1 MSENVVVAAPA
12 GEPGTPPGGQGR
24 RRRLQQHTRHYLRS
38 LGQLGV
44 AMALLFFLWSLSP
57 SLLPRSWV
65 IQGAIS
71 GVAAAGGYGF
81 GVGLSWA
88 ARHLHVPAPSAQ
100 WRRWLWWAIGLVA
113 LITIPVLLWLASS
126 WQRDIRRL
134 VHEPAGPRVQYLGVF
149 VITALVAM
157 ALIGIVRLAH
167 DIFALLTERVLRFL
181 PRLIARVIAAVAVV
195 ALAVGIVTGVLYDSF
210 IKIANKTY
218 SAGDRGNKPGVS
230 RPTAPERSGSPA
242 SLAPW
247 STLGKEGRAFV
258 DSGPTPTQ
266 ITGLTGRPAVEP
278 IRVFVG
284 MKSAPGLRA
293 EAHLVLRELQRT
305 GAFTREVLGL
315 ATPTGSGWVDS
326 TLTDPL
332 EYMFD
337 GSSAVATMQ
346 YSYLPS
352 YLSFVT
358 DKDTAENAGRLL
370 FDTIHDYW
378 ATLPADHRPRL
389 VVYGESL
396 GAYGGLSA
404 FSSVS
409 DLTTRTSGAVFAG
422 TPNFTALWTDITTAR
437 RKGSPERLPVY
448 GNGQTVRFAA
458 SAKGLYEPDGTLS
471 HPKVVFLQH
480 ASDPIVW
487 WSPSLIWTEP
497 DWLRQPR
504 GSDVVS
510 QTHWYPFVTFWQ
522 VTCDMIVAT
531 AAPRGHG
538 HRYGPET
545 PTAWRAILHPP
556 HWTDADTSALTALE
570 SQ

>member
-1 MSENVVVAAPA
+1 MTENAAVGAHA
-12 GEPGTPPGGQGR
+12 GTGATALRVPDRPR
-24 RRRLQQHTRHYLRS
+24 RFHHTRHYLRS
-38 LGQLGV
+38 LSQFGV
-44 AMALLFFLWSLSP
+44 AMALLFLLWSLSP
-57 SLLPRSWV
+57 SLLPRSWIV
-65 IQGAIS
+65 QGAIS

-81 GVGLSWA
+81 GVMISWA
-88 ARHLHVPAPSAQ
+88 ARHLHVPPPSAV
-100 WRRWLWWAIGLVA
+100 WRQRLWWAIALAA
-113 LITIPVLLWLASS
+113 LITVPVLLWLASS
-126 WQRDIRRL
+126 WQRDIRHL
-134 VHEPAGPRVQYLGVF
+134 VHEPAGPRVQYLGVLA
-149 VITALVAM
+149 ITALVAM
-157 ALIGIVRLAH
+157 ALIGIMRLAH
-167 DIFALLTERVLRFL
+167 DIFALLAERVLRFL
-181 PRLIARVIAAVAVV
+181 PPLIARVIAAVAVV
-195 ALAVGIVTGVLYDSF
+195 ALAFGLVTGVIYDSF
-210 IKIANKTY
+210 IKVANKTY
-218 SAGDRGNKPGVS
+218 SAGDRGNKPGVVS
-230 RPTAPERSGSPA
+230 PPIAPERSGSSA

-258 DSGPTPTQ
+258 DSGPTPAQ
-266 ITGLTGRPAVEP
+266 ITQLTGRPAVEP

-284 MKSAPGLRA
+284 LKSAPGLQA
-293 EAHLVLRELQRT
+293 EAQLVLRELKRT
-305 GAFTREVLGL
+305 GAFHREVLGL
-315 ATPTGSGWVDS
+315 ATPTGSGWVDP

-332 EYMFD
+332 EYMFG

-352 YLSFVT
+352 YLSFLT
-358 DKDTAENAGRLL
+358 DKNTAEQAGRLL

-378 ATLPADHRPRL
+378 TTLPPDHRPRL

-404 FSSVS
+404 FSRVS
-409 DLTTRTSGAVFAG
+409 DLTARTSGAVFAG
-422 TPNFTALWTDITTAR
+422 TPNFTALWTDITSAR

-480 ASDPIVW
+480 GSDPIVW

-497 DWLRQPR
+497 DWLRQQR

-522 VTCDMIVAT
+522 VTCDMIVST

-538 HRYGPET
+538 HRYGPEI
-545 PTAWRAILHPP
+545 PTAWRAILRPP
-556 HWTDADTSALTALE
+556 RWTDANTSALTALE
-570 SQ
+570 SH